1 MHRLLHMLGETFT
14 SLRRNVAMVSALI
27 LVTFISLTFV
37 GAAALMQTQ
46 VDEMTDDFHEQLE
59 VSVFLCTEGSPASAC
74 PAGAVTDD
82 QRETVEQSLEEGAAA
97 QYVDSYRYESQD
109 QALENF
115 LDQRGQD
122 ADSSSV
128 EAADMPESFRI
139 LLVDPEQYEVVTELF
154 ASAPG
159 VESVA
164 DQQEILDQ
172 VFGILNGMTM
182 VALIIAAVMIVC
194 AVLLVSTTIRLSA
207 FARRRET
214 GIKRLVGASKSMIR
228 LPFIFEGALAALI
241 GALLAC
247 AATWVIAEFVLGQ
260 WLAQQVPGISFIDSS
275 ASWLIMPMLI
285 LIALVLAVL
294 ASWLTVRRYLRV

>member
-82 QRETVEQSLEEGAAA
+82 QREAVEQSLEEGAAA

>member
-1 MHRLLHMLGETFT
+1 MDRLLHMCGETFT

-27 LVTFISLTFV
+27 LVTFVSLTFV

-46 VDEMTDDFHEQLE
+46 VDRMTDDFHDRLE
-59 VSVFLCTEGSPASAC
+59 VSVFLCTEDSPSSAC
-74 PAGAVTDD
+74 PAGAVTDEERD
-82 QRETVEQSLEEGAAA
+82 AVEQSLDDGAAA
-97 QYVDSYRYESQD
+97 QYVDSYRYESQEE
-109 QALENF
+109 AWENF
-115 LDQRGQD
+115 LEQRGQD
-122 ADSSSV
+122 AESTSV

-154 ASAPG
+154 SSAPG

-164 DQQEILDQ
+164 DQQELLDQ
-172 VFGILNGMTM
+172 VFSILNGMTM
-182 VALIIAAVMIVC
+182 VALIIAGVMIVC

-228 LPFIFEGALAALI
+228 LPFVFEGAVAALI

-275 ASWLIMPMLI
+275 AAWLVMPLLV
-285 LIALVLAVL
+285 LIALVLSVL